1 MSKMGPPAIRAHAL
15 ASDSMAETPET
26 PETTETP
33 PADEPS
39 RAEESA
45 REGADS
51 SAAGLLGRAD
61 PDEAR
66 ATPVRREEIQM
77 IDDPRGQIAEQF
89 RSLRNSI
96 IALNPDGAPRTVVLT
111 SAVEGE
117 GKTVSSLNLAI
128 ALAELPGTQVLVVDG
143 DLHAPAVEEYL
154 GVPRRQG
161 LADVL
166 RGTCAIDA
174 AIRSSSIAQ
183 VSLMGAGTL
192 PENPSKLLG
201 SERMRTVLNSLK
213 QRYSYVL
220 IDTPAAMSISDASL
234 LGAIADG
241 VVLVVRLESTPRP
254 YVEQTL
260 NDLEAMGG
268 NVLGTCLTGARPH

>member
-1 MSKMGPPAIRAHAL
+1 
-15 ASDSMAETPET
+15 MAET

-33 PADEPS
+33 SADERG
-39 RAEESA
+39 RAPEPEPQA
-45 REGADS
+45 PEP

-66 ATPVRREEIQM
+66 STPVRREEIQM
-77 IDDPRGQIAEQF
+77 IGEPRGPIAEQF

-117 GKTVSSLNLAI
+117 GKTVSTLNLAI
-128 ALAELPGTQVLVVDG
+128 ALAELPGIQVLVIDG
-143 DLHAPAVEEYL
+143 DLHAPAVEDYL
-154 GVPRRQG
+154 GVTRCQG

-166 RGTCAIDA
+166 RGACAIDA
-174 AIRSSSIAQ
+174 AIRPTSIDQ
-183 VSLMGAGTL
+183 VALMGSGTL
-192 PENPSKLLG
+192 PGNPSKLLG
-201 SERMRTVLNSLK
+201 SDRMRTVLNSLK

-241 VVLVVRLESTPRP
+241 IVLVVRLESTPRP
-254 YVEQTL
+254 FVEQTL

-268 NVLGTCLTGARPH
+268 NVLGTCLTGARPR

>member
-1 MSKMGPPAIRAHAL
+1 M
-15 ASDSMAETPET
+15 DEN
-26 PETTETP
+26 PETTQAVP
-33 PADEPS
+33 SDEHS
-39 RAEESA
+39 SAGESA
-45 REGADS
+45 PAGGAS
-51 SAAGLLGRAD
+51 SATGLLDRAD

-77 IDDPRGQIAEQF
+77 IGDPRGRIAEQF

-96 IALNPDGAPRTVVLT
+96 IALNPDGAPRTIVLT

-128 ALAELPGTQVLVVDG
+128 ALAELPGTQALVVDG
-143 DLHAPAVEEYL
+143 DLHAPAVEELL
-154 GVPRRQG
+154 GIPRRQG
-161 LADVL
+161 LADIL
-166 RGTCAIDA
+166 RGTCGIDA
-174 AIRSSSIAQ
+174 AIRSTSIAQ

-241 VVLVVRLESTPRP
+241 IVLVVRLESTPRP

-268 NVLGTCLTGARPH
+268 NVLGTCLTGAHPQ